1 MLIPDRR
8 EGHIGLGMHG
18 PGVSP
23 GAPWELVSQSSDGE
37 RPPEHGTPRPEG
49 GVPIGVVPSEPEP
62 GPGPIPI
69 AVVPPSVTAA
79 APPVAAS
86 VPPSNFPVTCE
97 HCGFASSMH
106 PVKVL
111 SSDPEKPVRF
121 AIKCLA
127 GDQGSDPCGR
137 VRVFSYFEP
146 AGKPADLSEVP
157 PVLPSY
163 PFIREMAD
171 YGARSP
177 RGRVG
182 AFLIAACDL
191 HMLGLLE
198 ANPKAR
204 DAAFA
209 GSAINLRKAVELFTR
224 RFIFKKPVSVGSRAE
239 SIRKLAEELKSGH
252 RPTTLSPRSKPRP
265 MGRKLL
271 YIIDVGDVS
280 AHPDVNLADLHKRR
294 YQRLADDG
302 SIRRAISYFE
312 SVVSQVNWK

>member
-1 MLIPDRR
+1 
-8 EGHIGLGMHG
+8 MHG
-18 PGVSP
+18 PGVSL
-23 GAPWELVSQSSDGE
+23 GAPWDRVGQQPGGE
-37 RPPEHGTPRPEG
+37 HPPGNSTPRPEG
-49 GVPIGVVPSEPEP
+49 GVPISVVPSEPGP

-69 AVVPPSVTAA
+69 AVGPPAVPAGAPPSV
-79 APPVAAS
+79 AS
-86 VPPSNFPVTCE
+86 VPPSNFSVTCE
-97 HCGFASSMH
+97 HCGLASSMH

-111 SSDPEKPVRF
+111 SSDPGKPLRF

-127 GDQGSDPCGR
+127 GDQGSGPCGR

-163 PFIREMAD
+163 PFIRQMAE
-171 YGARSP
+171 YGSRSP

-198 ANPKAR
+198 ANSKAR

-209 GSAINLRKAVELFTR
+209 GSAINLRKAAELFTR
-224 RFIFKKPVSVGSRAE
+224 RFIFNNPVIAGSRPK
-239 SIRKLAEELKSGH
+239 SIRRLAVELKFGS
-252 RPTTLSPRSKPRP
+252 RPKTLRPKAKPHS

-294 YQRLADDG
+294 YRRLADDG